1 MKKIPVAIIGATGYV
16 GQRLI
21 LLLKDHPYFEITR
34 LVASP
39 KSAGMTYAERM
50 GDGFKFPEAE
60 IPEKIWNM
68 TIHSLDDLDDALG
81 ESRVVFSAMDMDKQK
96 ILELEERIAKTER
109 IVLSNNSAHRL
120 TPDVPL
126 LIPEINPEHL
136 EVLKAQKKRLGT
148 KTGFI
153 IAKPNCSIQSYV
165 PALTPL
171 LPLGIEKVFVATYQ
185 AVSGAG
191 KRLNEW
197 PEMQN
202 NMIPYIGGEEAKSER
217 EPLKIWGEVKD
228 GEIKSAAAPVISAH
242 CFRVAVEEGHS
253 AAVSFS
259 LKEKVQKE
267 DILKLWEDYNAKCP
281 TAKLPTG
288 PEKFIHYMTEDDRPQ
303 AKLDVEKDK
312 GMGVFVGRLR
322 EDPIFDWKFV
332 SLSHNTL
339 RGAAGGSVLSAE
351 YLYDQGI
358 IR

>member
-1 MKKIPVAIIGATGYV
+1 MSKIPVAIIGATGYV

-21 LLLKDHPYFEITR
+21 LLLQHHPYFEIHR

-50 GDGFKFPEAE
+50 VDSFKFPDVSIRED
-60 IPEKIWNM
+60 IWNK
-68 TIHSLDDLDDALG
+68 TIHSLDDLEAALG
-81 ESRVVFSAMDMDKQK
+81 ESRVVFSAMDMDKQQ
-96 ILELEERIAKTER
+96 ILELEEKIAKTER

-136 EVLKAQKKRLGT
+136 AVLEDQKKRLGT
-148 KTGFI
+148 QTGFI

-191 KRLNEW
+191 KRLDEW
-197 PEMQN
+197 PEMQD

-228 GEIKSAAAPVISAH
+228 GEVKSAAAPVISAH

-259 LKEKVQKE
+259 LKEKVTKDE
-267 DILKLWEDYNAKCP
+267 ILKLWEDYNQKSP
-281 TAKLPTG
+281 TVQLPTG
-288 PEKFIHYMTEDDRPQ
+288 PEKFIHYLEDDNRPQ
-303 AKLDVEKDK
+303 AKLDVDKDK

>member
-1 MKKIPVAIIGATGYV
+1 MSKIPVAIIGATGYV

-21 LLLKDHPYFEITR
+21 LLLKEHPYFEITR

-50 GDGFKFPEAE
+50 VDSFKFPNVP
-60 IPEKIWNM
+60 IPETIWNK
-68 TIHSLDDLDDALG
+68 TIYSLDNLEEALG
-81 ESRVVFSAMDMDKQK
+81 DSRVVFSAMDMDKQQ
-96 ILELEERIAKTER
+96 ILELEEKIAKTER

-126 LIPEINPEHL
+126 LIPEINPKHL
-136 EVLKAQKKRLGT
+136 EVLKDQKKRLGT
-148 KTGFI
+148 TTGFI

-228 GEIKSAAAPVISAH
+228 GEVKSAAAPVISAH

-259 LKEKVQKE
+259 LREKVSKE
-267 DILKLWEDYNAKCP
+267 DILKLWDDYNAQSP
-281 TAKLPTG
+281 TVKLPTG
-288 PEKFIHYMTEDDRPQ
+288 PEKFIHYMEEDNRPQ

-351 YLYDQGI
+351 YLFDQGMI
-358 IR
+358 K